1 MNLIKWGR
9 VFLLLSPCLLAA
21 CAPEPQA
28 PVAEVIDVLL
38 IPADGG
44 TEDGTLAD
52 YQPLFAAVG
61 ESSGLS
67 FRLQVA
73 QSYGA
78 VVEAICNGTAD
89 VAFVGPVTY
98 LQARQRGCAELLAV
112 AVKGGKST
120 YYSGIFVRE
129 DSPVRQ
135 LADLRGHSLALGD
148 LNSTSSFVIPMA
160 LLIDGGLDPAR
171 DLSAIR
177 MTGTHSG
184 NLAAL
189 VGGHVDAA
197 AMSFE
202 SYQKA
207 LRNGFPGARQV
218 RVIARSEPIPFPPL
232 VMNAR
237 LPATRKQAL
246 RQALAGIA
254 QAPGVAPEMIR
265 GYGGGQVDGYDA
277 SFPAARFDGVARK
290 MALLDGE
297 RTTAVLAKAAQR

>member
-1 MNLIKWGR
+1 MYRTSWGR
-9 VFLLLSPCLLAA
+9 VILLLSPCLLAA
-21 CAPEPQA
+21 CAPEPAA
-28 PVAEVIDVLL
+28 PDVIDVLL

-52 YQPLFAAVG
+52 YQPLFGAVG
-61 ESSGLS
+61 QSTGMT

-78 VVEAICNGTAD
+78 VVEALCNGRAD

-112 AVKGGKST
+112 AVKGGRST
-120 YYSGIFVRE
+120 YYAGIFVRE
-129 DSPVRQ
+129 NSPIRQ
-135 LADLRGHSLALGD
+135 LADLPGHSLALGD
-148 LNSTSSFVIPMA
+148 LNSTSSFVVPMA
-160 LLIDGGLDPAR
+160 MLVEGGLDPAR
-171 DLSAIR
+171 DLAAIR

-207 LRNGFPGARQV
+207 LRSGFPGARQV

-232 VMNAR
+232 VMNTR
-237 LPATRKQAL
+237 LPAARKLAL

-254 QAPGVAPEMIR
+254 RAPGVEPQMIR

-277 SFPAARFDGVARK
+277 SFPAARFDGIARK

-297 RTTAVLAKAAQR
+297 RTAAVLAKAAQR

>member
-1 MNLIKWGR
+1 MYRTLWGR
-9 VFLLLSPCLLAA
+9 ALLLLLPCWLAA
-21 CAPEPQA
+21 CAPEPA
-28 PVAEVIDVLL
+28 PQDVIDVLL

-52 YQPLFAAVG
+52 YQPLFAAV
-61 ESSGLS
+61 EQTSDLT
-67 FRLQVA
+67 FRLRVA

-78 VVEAICNGTAD
+78 VVEAICNGSAD

-98 LQARQRGCAELLAV
+98 LQARQRGCADLLAV
-112 AVKGGKST
+112 AVKGEQST
-120 YYSGIFVRE
+120 YHSGIFVRT
-129 DSPVRQ
+129 DSPIRQ

-148 LNSTSSFVIPMA
+148 LNSTSSFVVPVAM
-160 LLIDGGLDPAR
+160 LVDGGLDPTR

-189 VGGHVDAA
+189 AGGHVDAA

-232 VMNAR
+232 VMNVR
-237 LPATRKQAL
+237 LPAARKQAL

-254 QAPGVAPEMIR
+254 HAPGVVPEMIR
-265 GYGGGQVDGYDA
+265 GYGGAQVDGYDTTFAA
-277 SFPAARFDGVARK
+277 SRFDGVARK
-290 MALLDGE
+290 MALLDEDLTG
-297 RTTAVLAKAAQR
+297 AILAKAARR